1 VLEKYQYVGKRIKN
15 VRLKYGMSLND
26 LAKATD
32 LSASFLSLLEN
43 GKAVPSLKV
52 LDKICSYFSIHI
64 ASLFEQEQV
73 EDFILIPKQKQ
84 VEVDS
89 DNERSLRFL
98 LPKSRACIEP
108 VLIIIYP
115 KSVNQEYTVHTGI
128 EFGYILEGTIEI
140 HIQGREPIICKEGDS
155 VMYAAN
161 LPHKLINSS
170 DLISRGLWVG
180 VPDAAS
186 LAAVANI
193 S

>member
-1 VLEKYQYVGKRIKN
+1 MLEKYQYVGKRIKN